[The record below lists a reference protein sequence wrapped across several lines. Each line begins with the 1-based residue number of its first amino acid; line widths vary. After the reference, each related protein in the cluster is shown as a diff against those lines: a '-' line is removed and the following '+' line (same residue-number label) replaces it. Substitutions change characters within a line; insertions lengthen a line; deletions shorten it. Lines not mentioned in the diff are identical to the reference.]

1 MTMDIKKYEMLAQV
15 IENSMTKEIRD
26 QSVKSV
32 PKNSP
37 INYHLFM
44 YGYILVS
51 MFVQKGA
58 MLYYTSFRPFI
69 RIIFEKTMD
78 SSRKA
83 AGKDKNTA

>member
-37 INYHLFM
+37 LNYHSPKSPNFSH
-44 YGYILVS
+44 V
-51 MFVQKGA
+51 
-58 MLYYTSFRPFI
+58 
-69 RIIFEKTMD
+69 
-78 SSRKA
+78 
-83 AGKDKNTA
+83 GKNYFPGEGW

>member
-1 MTMDIKKYEMLAQV
+1 
-15 IENSMTKEIRD
+15 
-26 QSVKSV
+26 
-32 PKNSP
+32 
-37 INYHLFM
+37 M